1 MEAQVLP
8 RAWTL
13 QGSKYPGWSNFA
25 AAACPA
31 HSASPS
37 ETWTVTT
44 RCFLSERLTWSELMN
59 HMKQEK
65 QFAGCGEA
73 AGYVNPLLL
82 LWVQV
87 FETSAVPPRQVEHH
101 LDGSR
106 HFHARLQ

>member
-1 MEAQVLP
+1 
-8 RAWTL
+8 
-13 QGSKYPGWSNFA
+13 
-25 AAACPA
+25 
-31 HSASPS
+31 
-37 ETWTVTT
+37 
-44 RCFLSERLTWSELMN
+44 MN

-106 HFHARLQ
+106 YFHARLQ